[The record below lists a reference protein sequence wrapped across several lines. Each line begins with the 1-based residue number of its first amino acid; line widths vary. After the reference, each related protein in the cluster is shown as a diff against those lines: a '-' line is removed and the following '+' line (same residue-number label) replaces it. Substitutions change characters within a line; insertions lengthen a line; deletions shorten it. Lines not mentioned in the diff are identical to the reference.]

1 MEKRKPIISTVT
13 PCYNEEA
20 AIPLFY
26 QELCR
31 VAEEMADAEF
41 EFLFVDDGSKDGTL
55 EILRELNQRDARVHY
70 VSFSRNF
77 WKEAGIYAGLQNVS
91 GDFVAILDADM
102 QILPHCS
109 RKCHGLCRMRNMI
122 VVGTR
127 RVTQQR
133 GAACA
138 FYVCPYILPANEPDF
153 KNRSS
158 RWGKGFSTDEPQSG
172 GCGPFGGGIQ
182 PVFQRNFRLGGF

>member
-77 WKEAGIYAGLQNVS
+77 G
-91 GDFVAILDADM
+91 M
-102 QILPHCS
+102 RTCRILPHCS
-109 RKCHGLCRMRNMI
+109 RKCTGLCQKRNMI
-122 VVGTR
+122 V
-127 RVTQQR
+127 
-133 GAACA
+133 
-138 FYVCPYILPANEPDF
+138 
-153 KNRSS
+153 
-158 RWGKGFSTDEPQSG
+158 
-172 GCGPFGGGIQ
+172 
-182 PVFQRNFRLGGF
+182 